1 MKNQFKLDQNIV
13 RQVPQLKSNFF
24 LFPGM
29 GKPFFYS
36 AGIVFTEPLTHE
48 KQIFD
53 NTAEKKRN
61 KVQNQMQE
69 RHVFVIQVNIVAGG

>member
-13 RQVPQLKSNFF
+13 RQMPQLKSNFF
-24 LFPGM
+24 LFLGM

-36 AGIVFTEPLTHE
+36 AGIVFTESLTHE

-61 KVQNQMQE
+61 KVQNQL
-69 RHVFVIQVNIVAGG
+69 